1 MRLLFPPFV
10 ALMVLGSPVHAAESI
25 SLVIG
30 GHRIHIEAP
39 RHCHSA
45 ACVSVSI
52 PGIYENRSRDRTDN
66 DDRRAAAPAAPSAP
80 TQASA
85 IPPAGKASTPPVA
98 CLPPSPPARPV
109 AAAVQVSV
117 PPPPSQIPPPLAQQ
131 TAVTP
136 PRQPAPPIAP
146 SAEVARRPAPD
157 TAARVSRISHEVDE
171 EPADTPLGDWQTEG
185 RKGMVR
191 IEPCGQALCGYV
203 LDPSTNAKGETVLV
217 DMKSKAASEWS
228 GTIYSRDSGNTYYG
242 TIAMKGPNSL
252 RVEACALG
260 RFFCSGNIWSRIG
273 ARPAKLVTSRRVSW
287 VPRFITTKLAARCDG
302 RTF

>member
-1 MRLLFPPFV
+1 MKLFFPPFA
-10 ALMVLGSPVHAAESI
+10 ALMVLGSPVYAAESI
-25 SLVIG
+25 SFLIG

-39 RHCHSA
+39 RHCNSA
-45 ACVSVSI
+45 SCVSLSI
-52 PGIYENRSRDRTDN
+52 PGVYEKHGRDRTD
-66 DDRRAAAPAAPSAP
+66 DEDRHVAAAAPPPA
-80 TQASA
+80 QASA
-85 IPPAGKASTPPVA
+85 VPSAGKPSVQPVA
-98 CLPPSPPARPV
+98 CLPPSPPVRPV
-109 AAAVQVSV
+109 AAAALVSA
-117 PPPPSQIPPPLAQQ
+117 PPPPSQIPPPPAQQ
-131 TAVTP
+131 GALTP
-136 PRQPAPPIAP
+136 SAPPP
-146 SAEVARRPAPD
+146 SPSTARPAEVARPAPD

-203 LDPSTNAKGETVLV
+203 LDPATNAKGETVLV

-260 RFFCSGNIWSRIG
+260 RFFCSGNIWSRADIKP
-273 ARPAKLVTSRRVSW
+273 ARLMTDRGISLE
-287 VPRFITTKLAARCDG
+287 PRS
-302 RTF
+302 